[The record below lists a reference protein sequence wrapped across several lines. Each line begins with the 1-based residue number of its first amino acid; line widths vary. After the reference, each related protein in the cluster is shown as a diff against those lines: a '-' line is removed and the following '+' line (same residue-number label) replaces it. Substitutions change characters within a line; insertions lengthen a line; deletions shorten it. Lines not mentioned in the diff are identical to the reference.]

1 MAEIQPM
8 MMSSEDLANANRIAT
23 EHNARLRA
31 ELEKAPSQVLGKD
44 EFLKL
49 LIAQLANQDPTAPVE
64 DREFIAQMA
73 QFSSLEQMTNMASEF
88 AMLSRVLQGSEA
100 TSALG
105 RGVEI
110 MEGDRIV
117 QGTVQAISRG
127 NTPQI
132 LVNGS
137 YYYWDQVS
145 KVFNEGE

>member
-1 MAEIQPM
+1 
-8 MMSSEDLANANRIAT
+8 MSSEDIAALNRTTA

-31 ELEKAPSQVLGKD
+31 ETNRVPSQTMGKD

-49 LIAQLANQDPTAPVE
+49 LLAQLANQDPTAPVE

-73 QFSSLEQMTNMASEF
+73 QFTSLEQMTNMASDF

-105 RGVEI
+105 RGVDILDGEDLI
-110 MEGDRIV
+110 
-117 QGTVQAISRG
+117 QGTVQAVSRG
-127 NTPQI
+127 ELPQI

-137 YYYWDQVS
+137 YYFWDQVS
-145 KVFNEGE
+145 RVYNEGDQGL